1 MKKIYIIIAML
12 VSLSLMTCKKD
23 AEPEV
28 LKLVFEEEQVSGNTA
43 VIKGAYEYSADIK
56 DIEIRYST
64 NEDLSSPLSKEVLAE
79 GKAFTITLENLESGT
94 QYYYRLYFSGYNTK
108 ETETRSFRTEEA
120 EMASVTTKNVT
131 NITVTSA
138 ECGGEVI
145 SDGGSEVTARGICW
159 STSQNPTI
167 ADNYTDDG
175 NGIGS
180 FTSQI
185 TGLTENTTYYVRAYA
200 TNEKGTVYGEER
212 SFVTLVTSGTINGY
226 DWVDLGLPSGLK
238 WATCNIGA
246 ENPEDY
252 GDYYA
257 WGETET
263 KSTYTEENSITY
275 GVEIE
280 DISGNPEY
288 DAATANWGSTWR
300 MPTKEDCA
308 ELVNECTWQW
318 TTQNGVNG
326 QKVTGPNDNYIFL
339 PAAGYRD
346 GSSLFS
352 DGNYGNYWSSTPA
365 DNNIYDI
372 KAYYLNFGDGF
383 EDVDGI
389 YRYYGQTVRP
399 VSE

>member
-1 MKKIYIIIAML
+1 MKKLFI
-12 VSLSLMTCKKD
+12 LMTIVLLFAGCKKD
-23 AEPEV
+23 DEITATMVELKDEFVEKGWDYLKISAEYSYPEA
-28 LKLVFEEEQVSGNTA
+28 LKAVNIYLSENSDMSGAELYECNLDGKKISLE
-43 VIKGAYEYSADIK
+43 VKDLKDGLKYYYHYEYDNGYEK
-56 DIEIRYST
+56 KKGEKRELMVVLT
-64 NEDLSSPLSKEVLAE
+64 NE
-79 GKAFTITLENLESGT
+79 ITGI
-94 QYYYRLYFSGYNTK
+94 
-108 ETETRSFRTEEA
+108 
-120 EMASVTTKNVT
+120 TTYSATGGGNVT
-131 NITVTSA
+131 SGGTVTS
-138 ECGGEVI
+138 
-145 SDGGSEVTARGICW
+145 RGLCW
-159 STSQNPTI
+159 GTSPNPTI
-167 ADNYTDDG
+167 ADSHTTDG
-175 NGIGS
+175 NGSGS
-180 FTSQI
+180 FTLQMI
-185 TGLTENTTYYVRAYA
+185 GLTDNTTYYVRAYA
-200 TNEKGTVYGEER
+200 TYEKGTAYGEEK
-212 SFVTLVTSGTINGY
+212 SFVTLATSGTINGY

-383 EDVDGI
+383 VDVDGI